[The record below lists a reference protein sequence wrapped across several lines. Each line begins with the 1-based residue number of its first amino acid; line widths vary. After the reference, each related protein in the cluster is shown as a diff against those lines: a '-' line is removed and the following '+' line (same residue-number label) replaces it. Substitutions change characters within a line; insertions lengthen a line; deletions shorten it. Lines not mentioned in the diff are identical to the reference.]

1 MSTNTVTIETISREA
16 AARLIELSRGG
27 AEELGLPLA
36 IAVTD
41 ASGHLRAFESMD
53 GTPFLAHDVA
63 INKAW
68 TAAAYRLSTDTW
80 SEIIRDP
87 AVAHLA
93 HVPRLVAV
101 GGGFPIIEGGHVIG
115 GLGLS
120 GGTAEQD
127 RTVAQQALTA
137 IGFSPDSRKQ
147 H

>member
-1 MSTNTVTIETISREA
+1 MSTTTVTIETISREA
-16 AARLIELSRGG
+16 AARLIELSRRG

-53 GTPFLAHDVA
+53 GTPFLAHDIA

-68 TAAAYRLSTDTW
+68 TAVAYRLSTDTW

-87 AVAHLA
+87 AVAQLA

-101 GGGFPIIEGGHVIG
+101 GGGFPIVEGGHVIG

-137 IGFSPDSRKQ
+137 IGFVLPA
-147 H
+147 

>member
-1 MSTNTVTIETISREA
+1 
-16 AARLIELSRGG
+16 
-27 AEELGLPLA
+27 
-36 IAVTD
+36 
-41 ASGHLRAFESMD
+41 
-53 GTPFLAHDVA
+53 
-63 INKAW
+63 
-68 TAAAYRLSTDTW
+68 
-80 SEIIRDP
+80 
-87 AVAHLA
+87 
-93 HVPRLVAV
+93 LVAV